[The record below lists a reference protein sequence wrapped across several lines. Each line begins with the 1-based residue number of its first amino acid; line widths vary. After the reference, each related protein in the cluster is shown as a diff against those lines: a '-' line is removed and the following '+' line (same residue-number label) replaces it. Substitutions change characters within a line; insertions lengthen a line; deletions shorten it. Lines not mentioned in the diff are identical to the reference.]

1 MVIGYREIVGYWFDM
16 VKKKKGKRGSNFEDD
31 ICNIN
36 RGIEN
41 FLWTCVYK
49 SIYIYERYE
58 IKFE

>member
-36 RGIEN
+36 KEIEN

-49 SIYIYERYE
+49 SIYI
-58 IKFE
+58 